1 MGEGGEGWPRAIC
14 RMGMR
19 WEFLLV
25 FLVIAMGNGGEK
37 ERFTVA
43 RVIVAMM
50 VYRIVKVVGLECL
63 SWAGIGQFC
72 WVVACEVCVPQDGP
86 VGWI

>member
-1 MGEGGEGWPRAIC
+1 
-14 RMGMR
+14 
-19 WEFLLV
+19 
-25 FLVIAMGNGGEK
+25 MGNGGEK

-50 VYRIVKVVGLECL
+50 VYGIVKVVGLECL

-72 WVVACEVCVPQDGP
+72 WVVACEVCVPQDGLS
-86 VGWI
+86 VGFDLLMMAV